1 MEGNRF
7 KKRKKKT
14 HFCGINGRYKSGSWR
29 NSWQRWIF
37 HAFLSTRSLFF
48 CVCFFLNFERE
59 QQHEQLVSKAMRR
72 RFGFV
77 SLDVTSFV
85 PSFTEFYW
93 VLPFRWAQVR
103 FLGLGIRF
111 LWLREQFTITA
122 GFFFAKIEWDLWR
135 FSLIFLVIIWFDLI
149 FFGFYWVYNEFHR
162 VLGYFVSFLVGW
174 TGFLEGFFGWVCG
187 RLSGFNLWFYWV
199 KKVFQ

>member
-1 MEGNRF
+1 MGVDETAGSDEYS
-7 KKRKKKT
+7 T
-14 HFCGINGRYKSGSWR
+14 HFYRLDRY
-29 NSWQRWIF
+29 
-37 HAFLSTRSLFF
+37 FF
-48 CVCFFLNFERE
+48 VCVFFLNFERE